1 MEQVK
6 GVCAEEQRTDMAGQS
21 RVCEAE
27 ATTPMG
33 CGSVA
38 QLAVAGRGGP
48 VSPVSRLFS
57 TGPCTDAH

>member
-1 MEQVK
+1 MC
-6 GVCAEEQRTDMAGQS
+6 GRAETEMAGQS
-21 RVCEAE
+21 RVCVAE
-27 ATTPMG
+27 ATTLIG

-57 TGPCTDAH
+57 TGPRTDAH